1 MAIKQTT
8 KKNPFATKIFSGEE
22 ERLAK
27 KWFREKLIA
36 LTGREIA
43 SKDMSDLRYRGQVPL
58 IGRMVYYKYQAKY
71 DGKLPYWD
79 KFPLVIMVDETS
91 EHFLGMNLHYL
102 PPKVRGTFLT
112 RLMDVINN
120 SRFDKSTKLKITYGL
135 LKSVSKYR
143 YFQPCLKRYI
153 KKNLRSNIMIIR
165 PSQWHLA
172 IHLPVARFKGATEK
186 QVWTDSRKYYR

>member
-8 KKNPFATKIFSGEE
+8 KKNPFATNIYKGED

-27 KWFREKLIA
+27 KWFAEKIKNLSRSDIS
-36 LTGREIA
+36 
-43 SKDMSDLRYRGQVPL
+43 SKSMSDLRYRGQVPL

-79 KFPLVIMVDETS
+79 RMPLTIVIEETNDHLLS
-91 EHFLGMNLHYL
+91 LNLHYL
-102 PPKVRGTFLT
+102 PPRVRGTFLT

-120 SRFDKSTKLKITYGL
+120 ARFNKSTKLKITYGL

-153 KKNLRSNIMIIR
+153 KKNIRSNIMIIR

-172 IHLPVARFKGATEK
+172 IHLPAARFKGATEK

>member
-1 MAIKQTT
+1 MT
-8 KKNPFATKIFSGEE
+8 KKNPFATNIYKGED

-27 KWFREKLIA
+27 KWFAEKIKNLSRSDIS
-36 LTGREIA
+36 
-43 SKDMSDLRYRGQVPL
+43 SKSMSDLRYRGQVPL

-79 KFPLVIMVDETS
+79 RMPLTIVIEETNDHLLS
-91 EHFLGMNLHYL
+91 LNLHYL

-120 SRFDKSTKLKITYGL
+120 ARFNKSTKLKITYGL

-153 KKNLRSNIMIIR
+153 KKNIRSNIMIIR

-172 IHLPVARFKGATEK
+172 IHLPAARFKGATEK
-186 QVWTDSRKYYR
+186 QVWSDSRKYYR